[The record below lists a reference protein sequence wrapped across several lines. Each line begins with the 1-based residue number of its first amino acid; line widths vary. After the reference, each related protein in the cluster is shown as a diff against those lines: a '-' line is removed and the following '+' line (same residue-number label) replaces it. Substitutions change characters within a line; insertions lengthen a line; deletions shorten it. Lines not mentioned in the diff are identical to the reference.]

1 MGTIQL
7 LKTKLL
13 NRDNPRSF
21 QMQKNIILSLF
32 FKGISILTS
41 LVLVPMTLHYL
52 NPTEYGVWLTLSSI
66 MTWITL
72 FDIGLGNGLRNKLAE
87 ALALGDREKGK
98 VLVST
103 TFALLVIIIG
113 IFLILFFLINPF
125 LDWSSILNTSAT
137 SIKNLNRIVL
147 IVFVFFSLQF
157 IFKTVGTIFVS
168 DQKPAANDF
177 LGAISSLLSLVVIYL
192 LSLFTSGSLL
202 YVSIVFSSIPAI
214 VFLIT
219 FFVIFKFQYKYL
231 GPSYHSIDWSYTKGL
246 MNLGVQFFILQIG
259 GLILYF
265 SSNIIVAQL
274 YSPYEVTV
282 YNIAYKYANIIAM
295 ICIIIITPLWSS
307 STEAY
312 YLKDWKWF
320 KQVEKRM
327 LMIFFL
333 VIVSASLILFASSW
347 FYKFWIGDAI
357 HIPFQLTLVMISY
370 NLCFVFSSIYIYML
384 NGIGKIRLQLWS
396 SVTETIF
403 TIPLCILFGKSIG
416 IEGVVL
422 GMLVMILFRCVWAPI
437 QFRKIITEK
446 ATGIWNK

>member
-1 MGTIQL
+1 
-7 LKTKLL
+7 
-13 NRDNPRSF
+13 
-21 QMQKNIILSLF
+21 MQKNIILSLF

-41 LVLVPMTLHYL
+41 LIIVPMTLHYL

-87 ALALGDREKGK
+87 ALAFGDFEKGK

-103 TFALLVIIIG
+103 TFVLLAIIIG
-113 IFLILFFLINPF
+113 IFLILFLLINP
-125 LDWSSILNTSAT
+125 LLNWSAILNTTVEPS
-137 SIKNLNRIVL
+137 KNLSRIVL

-157 IFKTVGTIFVS
+157 VFKTVGTIFIS

-177 LGAISSLLSLVVIYL
+177 LGAISSLLSLGLIYL
-192 LSLFTSGSLL
+192 LSLFTKGSLL
-202 YVSIVFSSIPAI
+202 YVSIVFSSIPGL

-219 FFVIFKFQYKYL
+219 FFVVFKFKYKQL
-231 GPSYHSIDWSYTKGL
+231 RPSFHSIDWSYGKCL
-246 MNLGVQFFILQIG
+246 MNLGIQFFILQIG

-265 SSNIIVAQL
+265 SSNLIVAQL

-282 YNIAYKYANIIAM
+282 YNIAYKYTNIIAM
-295 ICIIIITPLWSS
+295 VCIIIITPLWSS
-307 STEAY
+307 STDAY
-312 YLKDWKWF
+312 HLKDWKWF

-333 VIVSASLILFASSW
+333 VILSAIILLFASTW
-347 FYKFWIGDAI
+347 FYNFWIGNSI
-357 HIPFQLTLVMISY
+357 SIPFKLTFVMIIY

-396 SVTETIF
+396 SGIEALL
-403 TIPLCILFGKSIG
+403 TIPLCVILGKLIG
-416 IEGVVL
+416 IEGVML
-422 GMLVMILFRCVWAPI
+422 GMLIVILFRCVWSPI
-437 QFRKIITEK
+437 QFRKIITEN
-446 ATGIWNK
+446 ANGIWNK